1 MPHSNTKENTSAQ
14 LSIGQKQLF
23 CNKAF
28 SFETTGTANWEDS
41 RKKSLKSM
49 LHSVCEDDK
58 DSNGH

>member
-41 RKKSLKSM
+41 RKKKTQINAAFRM
-49 LHSVCEDDK
+49 WRR
-58 DSNGH
+58 